1 MKRARMHR
9 NDKSTHEEDS
19 MKSQDQKD
27 ENSGEGRAYP
37 TRSHELLGMTH
48 EELLCDMAAKDET
61 EEEFLAM
68 LSRVEAGI
76 PGGGAR
82 EAAKAPRR
90 KAASAP
96 EPEAFVSSLRFFD
109 ESVAAGLGTFF
120 SDDPQQRAA
129 TLVDFFGK
137 QAWDG
142 VIVARVSGWSMK
154 DAQIADGDVVLVD
167 TRRKAKDGDL
177 VLVHLADRG
186 QLVKRLRV
194 RNGRPSMLES
204 ANDAFEPIDVGD
216 VPLTIQ
222 GVVVGRAGQL

>member
-1 MKRARMHR
+1 
-9 NDKSTHEEDS
+9 
-19 MKSQDQKD
+19 MKSQDQHD
-27 ENSGEGRAYP
+27 DIGGEGRAYP

-68 LSRVEAGI
+68 VSRVEAAI
-76 PGGGAR
+76 PGGKAR
-82 EAAKAPRR
+82 DAGKDRRR
-90 KAASAP
+90 KAASTP
-96 EPEAFVSSLRFFD
+96 EPVEAFVSSLRFFD

-120 SDDPQQRAA
+120 SDDPQQRAS

-142 VIVARVSGWSMK
+142 VIVARVAGWSMK
-154 DAQIADGDVVLVD
+154 DALIADGDVVLVD
-167 TRRKAKDGDL
+167 TRRKAKDGDI
-177 VLVHLADRG
+177 VLVHLPDRG

-216 VPLTIQ
+216 TPLTIQ